1 MCKGAAAWI
10 EPLQMNGAV
19 QSYLYICDHEPWSP
33 TMTALARNW
42 CHLNTFPGKP
52 ITQDDYD

>member
-10 EPLQMNGAV
+10 KPLQMNSAV

-33 TMTALARNW
+33 TMTALARSW

-52 ITQDDYD
+52 ITQG